1 MKKVISIIICAL
13 LIVTA
18 GFIFNNQYNK
28 YKENKAAAAFKS
40 KEIKFKTVKYNSGF
54 EDLSALESILN
65 DKKLV
70 AIGEATHGTKEFF
83 QMKHRMFQFLV
94 EKMGYNVF
102 GIEASMTD
110 CMAIN
115 DYILYGKGDPK
126 KVIKGMNFWTW
137 DTKEVLVMV
146 EWMRKYN
153 ESHIKKIKF
162 YGFDMQFSSTAAENV
177 TEYLK
182 KVDAAYEVKVEGAL
196 LKFNNKELDY
206 GVKIKLPI
214 DEIKDII
221 NHFEK
226 NKDEY
231 IEKSSKEQYELYKE
245 NLNII
250 CEFYDTFAIKRSDYE
265 RENKRDKYM
274 AENIKWILDNEAPD
288 SKMMVW
294 AHNVHVSKGVENTNN
309 LTPDYQE
316 GNVKR
321 MGSNLYDICKDEMYV
336 IGFEF
341 GKGSFRANF
350 RNKKNGQMVNGKCT
364 LGTVKSGSAADIF
377 SKVDSLFFI
386 DFKTCEEDKDAKN
399 ILSTPQSYHEIGAV
413 FSDENNCYKSEILDV
428 RYDGLIFVDTTNSAE
443 PNHR

>member
-18 GFIFNNQYNK
+18 GFTFNNQYKK
-28 YKENKAAAAFKS
+28 YKENKAVAAFKS
-40 KEIKFKTVKYNSGF
+40 KEIKLKTVKYNSGF
-54 EDLSALESILN
+54 EDLSALEPILK

-70 AIGEATHGTKEFF
+70 AMGEATHGTKEFF

-94 EKMGYNVF
+94 EKMGYSVF
-102 GIEASMTD
+102 GIEASMPD

-115 DYILYGKGDPK
+115 DYILYGKGNPK
-126 KVIKGMNFWTW
+126 RVIKGMNFWTW

-162 YGFDMQFSSTAAENV
+162 YGFDMQSSYAAAENV
-177 TEYLK
+177 REYLK
-182 KVDAAYEVKVEGAL
+182 KVDAAYEVTVEDDL
-196 LKFNNKELDY
+196 SKFNNRKLDY
-206 GVKIKLPI
+206 GVNEKLPI
-214 DEIKDII
+214 DKIKEIMDY
-221 NHFEK
+221 FEK
-226 NKDEY
+226 NKDKY
-231 IEKSSKEQYELYKE
+231 IAKSSKEQYELYKE
-245 NLNII
+245 NLSTI

-294 AHNVHVSKGVENTNN
+294 AHNVHVSKGVENANN

-321 MGSNLYDICKDEMYV
+321 MGSNLYDIYKNKMYV

-350 RNKKNGQMVNGKCT
+350 TNKRNGHMVNGKCI
-364 LGTVKSGSAADIF
+364 LGTIKSDSAAHVF
-377 SKVDSLFFI
+377 SKVDSIFFI
-386 DFKTCEEDKDAKN
+386 DFKTCEENIYAKN

-413 FSDENNCYKSEILDV
+413 FSGENNSYKSEILDV
-428 RYDGLIFVDTTNSAE
+428 RYDGLIFVDTTNIVGSL
-443 PNHR
+443 